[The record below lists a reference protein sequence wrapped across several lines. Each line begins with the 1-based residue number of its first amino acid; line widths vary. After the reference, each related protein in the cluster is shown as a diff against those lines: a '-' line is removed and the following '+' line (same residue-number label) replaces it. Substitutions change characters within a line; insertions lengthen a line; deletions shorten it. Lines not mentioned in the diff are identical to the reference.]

1 MDKSIEKKFFLS
13 NKGYTLYSNNGCTK
27 KRWYFLYYVNQ
38 AGVLFPYKLYG
49 GINRYS
55 NADERFFAA
64 KRLLNTLDFAST
76 EIEFNT
82 EDLQNIFDCALE
94 KRKPYLR
101 KKTIATYQSKIND
114 FLDFCRRNRINK
126 LRKIDNKIIAKYL
139 QELLQKN
146 NTTVNSYIITFKR
159 LFKDFVKENKIRYNP
174 FAELKKLP
182 EARKGK
188 MFFNN
193 YQIEILKSEI
203 SKQNKL
209 LWFACK
215 LQYYCF
221 IRPNEMR
228 FLKLEH
234 INLVD
239 GTIKIDASFSKN
251 KKTQVVVIPNSFLID
266 FIELNI
272 NNNSECNYLLTLNNQ
287 QLNRD
292 YLSKEH
298 KKILTKLGFSNRY
311 SFYSWKHTGA
321 YMAVKNG
328 IKLKDLQLQLRHHSL
343 DQVNEYL
350 REMGVLDCD
359 DLKNKY
365 PTL

>member
-1 MDKSIEKKFFLS
+1 MDKKKKKKFFLQ
-13 NKGYTLYSNNGCTK
+13 NKGYTLYSNNGCTS
-27 KRWYFLYYVNQ
+27 KRWYFLYYLNQ

-55 NADERFFAA
+55 NADERFYAA
-64 KRLLNTLDFAST
+64 KRLLNTLDVSNPK
-76 EIEFNT
+76 IEFDI
-82 EDLQNIFDCALE
+82 EDLQNIFDVALK
-94 KRKPYLR
+94 KRIPYLR
-101 KKTIATYQSKIND
+101 KKSIATYQSKIND
-114 FLDFCRRNRINK
+114 FLDFCRRNRIDK
-126 LRKIDNKIIAKYL
+126 LRKIDKKIATKYL

-159 LFKDFVKENKIRYNP
+159 LFKDFVKENKIRFNP
-174 FAELKKLP
+174 FEEIKKLP
-182 EARKGK
+182 ENRKGK
-188 MFFNN
+188 MYFNTN
-193 YQIEILKSEI
+193 QIEVLKSEI
-203 SKQNKL
+203 IKQNRI
-209 LWFACK
+209 LWFACQ

-221 IRPNEMR
+221 IRPNEIR
-228 FLKLEH
+228 FLKIEH
-234 INLVD
+234 INTVD

-251 KKTQVVVIPNSFLID
+251 KKTQVVVIPNCFLSD
-266 FIELNI
+266 FIALSNKNENDYLIQI
-272 NNNSECNYLLTLNNQ
+272 NNE
-287 QLNRD
+287 QLKRD

-298 KKILTKLGFSNRY
+298 KKILAKLGFSNRY

-321 YMAVKNG
+321 YMAVKGG

-365 PTL
+365 PAL